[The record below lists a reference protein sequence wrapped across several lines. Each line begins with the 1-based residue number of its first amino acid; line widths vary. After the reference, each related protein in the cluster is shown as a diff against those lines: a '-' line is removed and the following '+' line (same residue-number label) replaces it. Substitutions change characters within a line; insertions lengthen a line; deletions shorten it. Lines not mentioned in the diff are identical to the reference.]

1 MTRVEIIKK
10 AFDYLV
16 FKGVITTRADFADAI
31 SYNRT
36 NLSSAMN
43 GNEKYL
49 SDSLMNKISQAFPEF
64 DKNWLLTGEGT
75 MLKTEAT
82 MTPYPIEGAAPP
94 ILKGVQVTTDGN
106 GVKIIT
112 AEPTLKGS
120 RRAVQYAKRLKTQGK
135 PFRFQAASAAPQIN
149 TNAVPVLLD
158 PSAPDSRLTVAV
170 PMAKP
175 EGETSQIAQL
185 TAQVDRLIDHLTT
198 SQANISKLVESVEAS
213 GKRVDRLLN
222 IIEKKL

>member
-1 MTRVEIIKK
+1 MCDLSNGYVAAMR
-10 AFDYLV
+10 
-16 FKGVITTRADFADAI
+16 KGYGA
-31 SYNRT
+31 
-36 NLSSAMN
+36 
-43 GNEKYL
+43 EKL
-49 SDSLMNKISQAFPEF
+49 NNVLTVFPELNR
-64 DKNWLLTGEGT
+64 DWLLYGEGT
-75 MLKTEAT
+75 MLKTEAK
-82 MTPYPIEGAAPP
+82 MTAYPIEGAAPP

-106 GVKIIT
+106 GLKIIT

-120 RRAVQYAKRLKTQGK
+120 RRAVQYAKRLKAQGK
-135 PFRFQAASAAPQIN
+135 PFRFQAGASAAPQIN
-149 TNAVPVLLD
+149 TNAVPELLD

-175 EGETSQIAQL
+175 AGETSHIAQL

-198 SQANISKLVESVEAS
+198 SQANITKLVESVEAS

>member
-1 MTRVEIIKK
+1 MAQINDFQLFIKVNK
-10 AFDYLV
+10 LKQKQVAEYLGTSTQYV
-16 FKGVITTRADFADAI
+16 NQVANGKCALSGDKYEMLAQSGWDVSMLDFP
-31 SYNRT
+31 SYIKVP
-36 NLSSAMN
+36 AA
-43 GNEKYL
+43 K
-49 SDSLMNKISQAFPEF
+49 
-64 DKNWLLTGEGT
+64 
-75 MLKTEAT
+75 

-149 TNAVPVLLD
+149 PNAVPVLLD
-158 PSAPDSRLTVAV
+158 PSAPDNHLTVAV

-175 EGETSQIAQL
+175 AGETSQIAQL